1 MKKITNLVLLLP
13 TVVLLKTIYFRD
25 RMSMKT
31 LKNSLFLILLCSFF
45 WGCTPTG
52 LRSYI
57 VLTTSKNP
65 QDQREA
71 TEELMR
77 LAKVGSI
84 VDQIKAEGHLRQ
96 LSQSAIPEQQ
106 ELAIKPLVWFT
117 FVSDDGYIQERSL
130 ARLKGILTHQEW
142 SEAYKLKTIFEV
154 SKFIFGRSGT
164 TEEFENKRYLANADS
179 SERLFAIKF
188 LVDAYPDLSSKLQQD
203 SVGVFSKFLV
213 LEPTIQN
220 CPTEICNPETKTVE
234 DPQNKNIFGIEGW
247 NIALEQ
253 LKLDLWSS
261 LQGLLNESRISGQSR
276 ETLLALNN
284 EVIRLSISSKLRN
297 KFLSQPLE

>member
-1 MKKITNLVLLLP
+1 M
-13 TVVLLKTIYFRD
+13 KTI
-25 RMSMKT
+25 
-31 LKNSLFLILLCSFF
+31 KNSLFLILLCSIF

-77 LAKVGSI
+77 LAREGSI

-117 FVSDDGYIQERSL
+117 FVSEDGYIQERSL
-130 ARLKGILTHQEW
+130 ARLTGILTHQEW
-142 SEAYKLKTIFEV
+142 SEAYKLKTIFEISEFV
-154 SKFIFGRSGT
+154 FGRLGT
-164 TEEFENKRYLANADS
+164 TEEFKNKRYLANAES
-179 SERLFAIKF
+179 SERLSAIKF
-188 LVDAYPDLSSKLQQD
+188 LTDVYPDLSSKLQQD
-203 SVGVFSKFLV
+203 SVGVFSRFLV
-213 LEPTIQN
+213 LEPTLQN
-220 CPTEICNPETKTVE
+220 CPPEICNPETKTVE
-234 DPQNKNIFGIEGW
+234 DSQDKNMVGIEDW
-247 NIALEQ
+247 NLPLEQ
-253 LKLDLWSS
+253 LKLDLWLA
-261 LQGLLNESRISGQSR
+261 LQGLLNENRLSGQSR
-276 ETLLALNN
+276 NTLLALNKD
-284 EVIRLSISSKLRN
+284 VVRLPINSALRN

>member
-1 MKKITNLVLLLP
+1 
-13 TVVLLKTIYFRD
+13 
-25 RMSMKT
+25 MKT
-31 LKNSLFLILLCSFF
+31 LKNTFFLILLCSIF

-77 LAKVGSI
+77 LAREGSI

-130 ARLKGILTHQEW
+130 ARLTGILTHQEW
-142 SEAYKLKTIFEV
+142 SEAYKLKTIFEISEFV
-154 SKFIFGRSGT
+154 FGRLGT
-164 TEEFENKRYLANADS
+164 TEEFKNKRYLANGES
-179 SERLFAIKF
+179 SERLSAIKF
-188 LVDAYPDLSSKLQQD
+188 LVDVYPDLSSKLQQD
-203 SVGVFSKFLV
+203 SVGVFSRFLV
-213 LEPTIQN
+213 LEPTLQN
-220 CPTEICNPETKTVE
+220 CPPEICNPETKTVE
-234 DPQNKNIFGIEGW
+234 DSQDKNMVGIEDW
-247 NIALEQ
+247 NLPLEQ
-253 LKLDLWSS
+253 LKLDLWLG
-261 LQGLLNESRISGQSR
+261 LQSLLNESRISGQSR
-276 ETLLALNN
+276 DSLLALNKD
-284 EVIRLSISSKLRN
+284 VITLPISSALRN

>member
-1 MKKITNLVLLLP
+1 
-13 TVVLLKTIYFRD
+13 
-25 RMSMKT
+25 MKT
-31 LKNSLFLILLCSFF
+31 LKNSLFLILLWSFF

-77 LAKVGSI
+77 LAKEGSI

-154 SKFIFGRSGT
+154 SEFIFGSSGT

-203 SVGVFSKFLV
+203 SVGVFSQFLV

-234 DPQNKNIFGIEGW
+234 NPQNKNILGIEDW

-276 ETLLALNN
+276 ETLLALNK

>member
-1 MKKITNLVLLLP
+1 
-13 TVVLLKTIYFRD
+13 
-25 RMSMKT
+25 MKT
-31 LKNSLFLILLCSFF
+31 LKNTFFLILLCSIF

-77 LAKVGSI
+77 LAREGSI

-130 ARLKGILTHQEW
+130 ARLTGILTHQEW
-142 SEAYKLKTIFEV
+142 SEAYKLKTIFEISEFV
-154 SKFIFGRSGT
+154 FGRLGT
-164 TEEFENKRYLANADS
+164 TEEFKNKRYLANAES
-179 SERLFAIKF
+179 SERLSAIKF
-188 LVDAYPDLSSKLQQD
+188 LTDVYPDLSSKLQQD
-203 SVGVFSKFLV
+203 SVGVFSRFFV
-213 LEPTIQN
+213 LEPTLQN
-220 CPTEICNPETKTVE
+220 CPPEICNPETKTVE
-234 DPQNKNIFGIEGW
+234 DSQDKNMVGIEDW
-247 NIALEQ
+247 NLPLEQ
-253 LKLDLWSS
+253 LKLDLWLG
-261 LQGLLNESRISGQSR
+261 LQGLLNESRLSGQSR
-276 ETLLALNN
+276 NTLLALNKD
-284 EVIRLSISSKLRN
+284 VITLPISSALRN

>member
-1 MKKITNLVLLLP
+1 
-13 TVVLLKTIYFRD
+13 
-25 RMSMKT
+25 MKT
-31 LKNSLFLILLCSFF
+31 LKNTFFLILLCSIF

-77 LAKVGSI
+77 LAREGSI

-130 ARLKGILTHQEW
+130 ARLTGIMTHQEW

-154 SKFIFGRSGT
+154 SDFVFGRSGT
-164 TEEFENKRYLANADS
+164 TEEFKNKRYLANAES
-179 SERLFAIKF
+179 SERLSAIKF
-188 LVDAYPDLSSKLQQD
+188 LTDVYPDLSSKLQQD
-203 SVGVFSKFLV
+203 SVGVFSRFLV
-213 LEPTIQN
+213 LEPTLQN
-220 CPTEICNPETKTVE
+220 CPPEICNPETKTVE
-234 DPQNKNIFGIEGW
+234 DSQDKNMVGIEDW
-247 NIALEQ
+247 NLPLEQ
-253 LKLDLWSS
+253 LKLDLWLA

-276 ETLLALNN
+276 ETLLALNK
-284 EVIRLSISSKLRN
+284 EVIKLSISSKLRN

>member
-1 MKKITNLVLLLP
+1 
-13 TVVLLKTIYFRD
+13 
-25 RMSMKT
+25 MKT
-31 LKNSLFLILLCSFF
+31 LKNSLLLILLWSFF

-77 LAKVGSI
+77 LAREGSI

-117 FVSDDGYIQERSL
+117 FVSEDGYIQERSL

-142 SEAYKLKTIFEV
+142 SDAYKLKTIFEV
-154 SKFIFGRSGT
+154 SEFIFGRSGT
-164 TEEFENKRYLANADS
+164 TEVFENKRYLANADS

-203 SVGVFSKFLV
+203 SVGVFSQFLV

-234 DPQNKNIFGIEGW
+234 DPQNKNILGIEDW

-276 ETLLALNN
+276 ETLLALNK
-284 EVIRLSISSKLRN
+284 EVIKLSISSKLRN
-297 KFLSQPLE
+297 KFLSQPSE

>member
-1 MKKITNLVLLLP
+1 M
-13 TVVLLKTIYFRD
+13 KTI
-25 RMSMKT
+25 
-31 LKNSLFLILLCSFF
+31 KNSLFLILLCSIF

-77 LAKVGSI
+77 LAREGSI

-117 FVSDDGYIQERSL
+117 FVSEDGYIQERSL
-130 ARLKGILTHQEW
+130 ARLTGILTHQEW
-142 SEAYKLKTIFEV
+142 SEAYKLKTIFEISEFV
-154 SKFIFGRSGT
+154 FGRLGT
-164 TEEFENKRYLANADS
+164 TEEFKNKRYLANAES
-179 SERLFAIKF
+179 SERLSAIKF
-188 LVDAYPDLSSKLQQD
+188 LTDVYPDLSSKLQQD
-203 SVGVFSKFLV
+203 SVGVFSRFLV
-213 LEPTIQN
+213 LEPTLQN
-220 CPTEICNPETKTVE
+220 CPPEICNPETKTVE
-234 DPQNKNIFGIEGW
+234 DSQDKNMVGIEDW
-247 NIALEQ
+247 NLPLEQ
-253 LKLDLWSS
+253 LKLDLWLA

-276 ETLLALNN
+276 DSLLALNKD
-284 EVIRLSISSKLRN
+284 VVRLPISSALRN

>member
-1 MKKITNLVLLLP
+1 
-13 TVVLLKTIYFRD
+13 
-25 RMSMKT
+25 MKT
-31 LKNSLFLILLCSFF
+31 LKNSLFLILLCSIF

-77 LAKVGSI
+77 LAREGSI

-130 ARLKGILTHQEW
+130 ARLTGILTHQEW
-142 SEAYKLKTIFEV
+142 SEAYKLKTIFEISEFV
-154 SKFIFGRSGT
+154 FGRLGT
-164 TEEFENKRYLANADS
+164 TEEFKNKRYLANAES
-179 SERLFAIKF
+179 SERLSAIKF
-188 LVDAYPDLSSKLQQD
+188 LVDVYPDLSSKLQQD
-203 SVGVFSKFLV
+203 SVGVFSRFLV
-213 LEPTIQN
+213 LEPTLQN
-220 CPTEICNPETKTVE
+220 CPPEICNPETKTVE
-234 DPQNKNIFGIEGW
+234 DSQDKNMVGIEDW
-247 NIALEQ
+247 NLPLEQ
-253 LKLDLWSS
+253 LKLDLWLG
-261 LQGLLNESRISGQSR
+261 LQSLLNETRISEQSR
-276 ETLLALNN
+276 DLLLALNKD
-284 EVIRLSISSKLRN
+284 VITLPISSALRN
-297 KFLSQPLE
+297 KFLSQPLK

>member
-1 MKKITNLVLLLP
+1 M
-13 TVVLLKTIYFRD
+13 KTI
-25 RMSMKT
+25 
-31 LKNSLFLILLCSFF
+31 KNSLFLILLCSIF

-77 LAKVGSI
+77 LAREGSI

-130 ARLKGILTHQEW
+130 ARLTGILTHQEW
-142 SEAYKLKTIFEV
+142 SEAYKLKTIFEISEFV
-154 SKFIFGRSGT
+154 FGRLGT
-164 TEEFENKRYLANADS
+164 TEEFKNKRYLANAES
-179 SERLFAIKF
+179 SERLSAIKF
-188 LVDAYPDLSSKLQQD
+188 LTDVYPDLSSKLQQD
-203 SVGVFSKFLV
+203 SVGVFSRFLV
-213 LEPTIQN
+213 LEPTLQN
-220 CPTEICNPETKTVE
+220 CPPEICNPETKTVE
-234 DPQNKNIFGIEGW
+234 DSHDKNMVGIEDW
-247 NIALEQ
+247 NLPLEQ
-253 LKLDLWSS
+253 LKLDLWLG
-261 LQGLLNESRISGQSR
+261 LQSLLNETRISEQSR
-276 ETLLALNN
+276 DLLLALNKD
-284 EVIRLSISSKLRN
+284 VITLPISSALRN

>member
-1 MKKITNLVLLLP
+1 M
-13 TVVLLKTIYFRD
+13 KTI
-25 RMSMKT
+25 
-31 LKNSLFLILLCSFF
+31 KNSLFLILLCSIF

-77 LAKVGSI
+77 LAREGSI

-130 ARLKGILTHQEW
+130 ARLTGILTHQEW
-142 SEAYKLKTIFEV
+142 SEAYKLKTIFEISEFV
-154 SKFIFGRSGT
+154 FGRLGT
-164 TEEFENKRYLANADS
+164 TEEFKNKRYLANAES
-179 SERLFAIKF
+179 SERLSAIKF
-188 LVDAYPDLSSKLQQD
+188 LTDVYPDLSSKLQQD
-203 SVGVFSKFLV
+203 SVGVFSRFLV
-213 LEPTIQN
+213 LEPTLQN
-220 CPTEICNPETKTVE
+220 CPPEICNPETKTVE
-234 DPQNKNIFGIEGW
+234 DSQDKNLVGIEDW
-247 NIALEQ
+247 NLPLEQ
-253 LKLDLWSS
+253 QKLDLWLA
-261 LQGLLNESRISGQSR
+261 LQSLLNESRISGQSR
-276 ETLLALNN
+276 DSLLALNKD
-284 EVIRLSISSKLRN
+284 VITLPISSALRN

>member
-1 MKKITNLVLLLP
+1 
-13 TVVLLKTIYFRD
+13 
-25 RMSMKT
+25 
-31 LKNSLFLILLCSFF
+31 
-45 WGCTPTG
+45 
-52 LRSYI
+52 
-57 VLTTSKNP
+57 
-65 QDQREA
+65 
-71 TEELMR
+71 
-77 LAKVGSI
+77 
-84 VDQIKAEGHLRQ
+84 
-96 LSQSAIPEQQ
+96 
-106 ELAIKPLVWFT
+106 PLVWFT
-117 FVSDDGYIQERSL
+117 FVSEDGYIQERSL

-154 SKFIFGRSGT
+154 SEFIFGRSGT
-164 TEEFENKRYLANADS
+164 TEVFENKRYLANADS

-203 SVGVFSKFLV
+203 SVGVFSQFLV

-234 DPQNKNIFGIEGW
+234 DPQNKNILGIEDW

-276 ETLLALNN
+276 ETLLALNK
-284 EVIRLSISSKLRN
+284 EVIKLSISSKLRN

>member
-1 MKKITNLVLLLP
+1 
-13 TVVLLKTIYFRD
+13 
-25 RMSMKT
+25 MKT
-31 LKNSLFLILLCSFF
+31 LKNTFFLILLCSIF

-77 LAKVGSI
+77 LAREGSI

-117 FVSDDGYIQERSL
+117 FVSEDGYIQERSL
-130 ARLKGILTHQEW
+130 ARLTGILTHQEW
-142 SEAYKLKTIFEV
+142 SEAYKLKTIFEISEFV
-154 SKFIFGRSGT
+154 FGRSGT
-164 TEEFENKRYLANADS
+164 TEEFKNKRYLANAES
-179 SERLFAIKF
+179 SGRLSALKF
-188 LVDAYPDLSSKLQQD
+188 LVDVYPDLSSKLQQD
-203 SVGVFSKFLV
+203 SVGVFSRFLV
-213 LEPTIQN
+213 LEPTLQN
-220 CPTEICNPETKTVE
+220 CPPEICNPETKTVE
-234 DPQNKNIFGIEGW
+234 DSQDKNMVGIEDW
-247 NIALEQ
+247 NLPLEQ
-253 LKLDLWSS
+253 QKLDLWLA
-261 LQGLLNESRISGQSR
+261 LQSLLNESRISGQSR
-276 ETLLALNN
+276 DSLLALNKD
-284 EVIRLSISSKLRN
+284 VITLPISSALRN

>member
-1 MKKITNLVLLLP
+1 M
-13 TVVLLKTIYFRD
+13 KTI
-25 RMSMKT
+25 
-31 LKNSLFLILLCSFF
+31 KNSLFLILLCSIF

-77 LAKVGSI
+77 LAREGSI

-130 ARLKGILTHQEW
+130 ARLTGILTHQEW
-142 SEAYKLKTIFEV
+142 SEAYKLKTIFEISEFV
-154 SKFIFGRSGT
+154 FGRLGT
-164 TEEFENKRYLANADS
+164 TEEFKNKRYLANAES
-179 SERLFAIKF
+179 SERLSAIKF
-188 LVDAYPDLSSKLQQD
+188 LVDVYPDLSSKLQQD
-203 SVGVFSKFLV
+203 SVGVFSRFLV
-213 LEPTIQN
+213 LEPTLQN
-220 CPTEICNPETKTVE
+220 CPPEICNPETKTVE
-234 DPQNKNIFGIEGW
+234 DSQDKNMVGIEDW
-247 NIALEQ
+247 NLPLEQ
-253 LKLDLWSS
+253 LKLDLWLG
-261 LQGLLNESRISGQSR
+261 LQSLLNETRISEQSR
-276 ETLLALNN
+276 DLLLALNKD
-284 EVIRLSISSKLRN
+284 VITLPISSALRN
-297 KFLSQPLE
+297 KFLSQPLK

>member
-1 MKKITNLVLLLP
+1 M
-13 TVVLLKTIYFRD
+13 KTI
-25 RMSMKT
+25 
-31 LKNSLFLILLCSFF
+31 KNSLFLILLCSIF

-57 VLTTSKNP
+57 VLTTSKNL

-77 LAKVGSI
+77 LAREGSI

-117 FVSDDGYIQERSL
+117 FVSEDGYIQERSL
-130 ARLKGILTHQEW
+130 ARLTGILTHQEW

-154 SKFIFGRSGT
+154 SEFVFGRLGT
-164 TEEFENKRYLANADS
+164 TEEFKNKRYLANAES
-179 SERLFAIKF
+179 SERLSAIKF
-188 LVDAYPDLSSKLQQD
+188 LVDVYPDLSSKLQQD
-203 SVGVFSKFLV
+203 SVGVFSRFLV
-213 LEPTIQN
+213 LEPTLQN
-220 CPTEICNPETKTVE
+220 CPPEICNPETKTVE

-276 ETLLALNN
+276 ETLLALNK
-284 EVIRLSISSKLRN
+284 EVINLSISSKLRN
-297 KFLSQPLE
+297 KFLSQPSE

>member
-1 MKKITNLVLLLP
+1 
-13 TVVLLKTIYFRD
+13 
-25 RMSMKT
+25 MKT
-31 LKNSLFLILLCSFF
+31 LKNTFFLILLCSIF

-77 LAKVGSI
+77 LAREGSI

-130 ARLKGILTHQEW
+130 ARLTGILTHQEW
-142 SEAYKLKTIFEV
+142 SEAYKLKTIFEISEFV
-154 SKFIFGRSGT
+154 FGRLGT
-164 TEEFENKRYLANADS
+164 TEEFKNKRYLANAES
-179 SERLFAIKF
+179 SGRLSALKF
-188 LVDAYPDLSSKLQQD
+188 LVDVYPDLSSKLQQD
-203 SVGVFSKFLV
+203 SVGVFSRFLV
-213 LEPTIQN
+213 LEPTLQN
-220 CPTEICNPETKTVE
+220 CPPEICNPETKTVE
-234 DPQNKNIFGIEGW
+234 DSQDKNIVGIEDW
-247 NIALEQ
+247 NLPLEQ
-253 LKLDLWSS
+253 LKLDLWLG
-261 LQGLLNESRISGQSR
+261 LQSLLNETRISEQSR
-276 ETLLALNN
+276 DLLLALNKD
-284 EVIRLSISSKLRN
+284 VITLPISSALRN
-297 KFLSQPLE
+297 KFLSKPLE

>member
-1 MKKITNLVLLLP
+1 
-13 TVVLLKTIYFRD
+13 
-25 RMSMKT
+25 MKT
-31 LKNSLFLILLCSFF
+31 LKNSLFLILLCSIF

-77 LAKVGSI
+77 LAREGSI

-130 ARLKGILTHQEW
+130 ARLTGILTHQEW
-142 SEAYKLKTIFEV
+142 SEAYKLKTIFEISEFV
-154 SKFIFGRSGT
+154 FGRLGT
-164 TEEFENKRYLANADS
+164 TEEFKNKRYLANAEN
-179 SERLFAIKF
+179 SERLSAIKF
-188 LVDAYPDLSSKLQQD
+188 LVDVYPDLSSKLQQD
-203 SVGVFSKFLV
+203 SVGVFSRFLV
-213 LEPTIQN
+213 LEPTLQN
-220 CPTEICNPETKTVE
+220 CPPEICNPETKTVE
-234 DPQNKNIFGIEGW
+234 DSQDKNMVGIEDW
-247 NIALEQ
+247 NLPLEQ
-253 LKLDLWSS
+253 LKLDLWLA
-261 LQGLLNESRISGQSR
+261 LQGLLNESRLSGQSR
-276 ETLLALNN
+276 NTLLALNKD
-284 EVIRLSISSKLRN
+284 VIRLPISSALRN

>member
-1 MKKITNLVLLLP
+1 
-13 TVVLLKTIYFRD
+13 
-25 RMSMKT
+25 MKT
-31 LKNSLFLILLCSFF
+31 LKNSLFLILLWSFF

-77 LAKVGSI
+77 LAREGSI

-130 ARLKGILTHQEW
+130 ARLTGILTHQEW
-142 SEAYKLKTIFEV
+142 SEAYKLKTIFEISEFV
-154 SKFIFGRSGT
+154 FGRLGT
-164 TEEFENKRYLANADS
+164 TEEFKNKRYLANAES
-179 SERLFAIKF
+179 SERLSAIKF
-188 LVDAYPDLSSKLQQD
+188 LTDVYPDLSSKLQQD
-203 SVGVFSKFLV
+203 SVGVFSRFLV
-213 LEPTIQN
+213 LEPTLQN
-220 CPTEICNPETKTVE
+220 CPPEICNPETKTVE
-234 DPQNKNIFGIEGW
+234 DSQDKNMVGIEDW
-247 NIALEQ
+247 NLPLEQ
-253 LKLDLWSS
+253 LKLDLWLA
-261 LQGLLNESRISGQSR
+261 LQGLLNETRISEQSR
-276 ETLLALNN
+276 DLLLALNKD
-284 EVIRLSISSKLRN
+284 VITLPISSALRN

>member
-1 MKKITNLVLLLP
+1 
-13 TVVLLKTIYFRD
+13 
-25 RMSMKT
+25 MKT
-31 LKNSLFLILLCSFF
+31 LKNSLFLILLWSFF

-57 VLTTSKNP
+57 VLTTSKNS

-77 LAKVGSI
+77 LAKEGSI

-154 SKFIFGRSGT
+154 SEFIFGRSGT
-164 TEEFENKRYLANADS
+164 TEVFENKRYLANADS

-203 SVGVFSKFLV
+203 SVGVFSQFLV

-234 DPQNKNIFGIEGW
+234 NPQNKNILGIEDW

-276 ETLLALNN
+276 ETLLALNK

>member
-1 MKKITNLVLLLP
+1 
-13 TVVLLKTIYFRD
+13 
-25 RMSMKT
+25 MKT
-31 LKNSLFLILLCSFF
+31 LKNTFFLILLCSIF

-77 LAKVGSI
+77 LAREGSI

-117 FVSDDGYIQERSL
+117 FVSEDGYIQERSL
-130 ARLKGILTHQEW
+130 ARLTGILTHQEW
-142 SEAYKLKTIFEV
+142 SEAYKLKTIFEISEFV
-154 SKFIFGRSGT
+154 FGRLGT
-164 TEEFENKRYLANADS
+164 TEEFKNKRYLANAES
-179 SERLFAIKF
+179 SGRLSALKF
-188 LVDAYPDLSSKLQQD
+188 LVDVYPDLSSKLQQD
-203 SVGVFSKFLV
+203 SVGVFSRFLV
-213 LEPTIQN
+213 LEPTLQN
-220 CPTEICNPETKTVE
+220 CPPEICNPETKTVE
-234 DPQNKNIFGIEGW
+234 DSQDKNMVGIEDW
-247 NIALEQ
+247 NLPLEQ
-253 LKLDLWSS
+253 LKLDLWLA
-261 LQGLLNESRISGQSR
+261 LQSLLNETRISEQSR
-276 ETLLALNN
+276 DLLLALNKD
-284 EVIRLSISSKLRN
+284 VVRLPISSALRN

>member
-1 MKKITNLVLLLP
+1 M
-13 TVVLLKTIYFRD
+13 KTI
-25 RMSMKT
+25 
-31 LKNSLFLILLCSFF
+31 KNSLFLILLCSIF

-77 LAKVGSI
+77 LAREGSI

-130 ARLKGILTHQEW
+130 ARLTGIMTHQEW

-154 SKFIFGRSGT
+154 SEFVFGRLGT
-164 TEEFENKRYLANADS
+164 TEEFKNKRYLANAES
-179 SERLFAIKF
+179 SERLSAIKF
-188 LVDAYPDLSSKLQQD
+188 LTDVYPDLSSKLQQD
-203 SVGVFSKFLV
+203 SVGVFSRFLV
-213 LEPTIQN
+213 LEPTLQN
-220 CPTEICNPETKTVE
+220 CPPEICNPETKTVE
-234 DPQNKNIFGIEGW
+234 DSQDKNMVGIEDW
-247 NIALEQ
+247 NLPLEQ
-253 LKLDLWSS
+253 LKLDLWFG
-261 LQGLLNESRISGQSR
+261 LQGLLNERRISGQSR
-276 ETLLALNN
+276 DSLLALNKN
-284 EVIRLSISSKLRN
+284 VITLPISSALRN

>member
-1 MKKITNLVLLLP
+1 M
-13 TVVLLKTIYFRD
+13 KTI
-25 RMSMKT
+25 
-31 LKNSLFLILLCSFF
+31 KNSLFLILLCSIF

-77 LAKVGSI
+77 LAREGSI

-130 ARLKGILTHQEW
+130 ARLTGILTHQEW
-142 SEAYKLKTIFEV
+142 SEAYKLKTIFEISEFV
-154 SKFIFGRSGT
+154 FGRLGT
-164 TEEFENKRYLANADS
+164 TEEFKNKRYLANAES
-179 SERLFAIKF
+179 SERLSAIKF
-188 LVDAYPDLSSKLQQD
+188 LTDVYPDLSSKLQQD
-203 SVGVFSKFLV
+203 SVGVFSRFLV
-213 LEPTIQN
+213 LEPTLQN
-220 CPTEICNPETKTVE
+220 CPPEICNTETKTVE
-234 DPQNKNIFGIEGW
+234 DYQDKNMVGIEDW
-247 NIALEQ
+247 NLPLEQ
-253 LKLDLWSS
+253 LKLDLWLA
-261 LQGLLNESRISGQSR
+261 LQGLLNENRLSGQSR
-276 ETLLALNN
+276 NTLLALNKD
-284 EVIRLSISSKLRN
+284 VVRLPINSALRN

>member
-1 MKKITNLVLLLP
+1 M
-13 TVVLLKTIYFRD
+13 KTI
-25 RMSMKT
+25 
-31 LKNSLFLILLCSFF
+31 KNSLFLILLCSIF

-77 LAKVGSI
+77 LAKEGSI

-117 FVSDDGYIQERSL
+117 FVSEDGYIQERSL
-130 ARLKGILTHQEW
+130 ARLTGILTHQEW
-142 SEAYKLKTIFEV
+142 SEAYKLKTIFEISEFV
-154 SKFIFGRSGT
+154 FGRSGT
-164 TEEFENKRYLANADS
+164 TEEFKNKRYLANAES
-179 SERLFAIKF
+179 SERLSAIKF
-188 LVDAYPDLSSKLQQD
+188 LVDVYPDLSSKLQQD
-203 SVGVFSKFLV
+203 SVGVFSRFLV
-213 LEPTIQN
+213 LEPTLQN
-220 CPTEICNPETKTVE
+220 CPPEICNPETKTVE
-234 DPQNKNIFGIEGW
+234 DSQDKNMVGIEDW
-247 NIALEQ
+247 NLPLEQ
-253 LKLDLWSS
+253 LKLDLWLG
-261 LQGLLNESRISGQSR
+261 LQGLLNESRLSGQSR
-276 ETLLALNN
+276 NTLLALNKD
-284 EVIRLSISSKLRN
+284 VITLPISSALRN

>member
-1 MKKITNLVLLLP
+1 
-13 TVVLLKTIYFRD
+13 
-25 RMSMKT
+25 MKT
-31 LKNSLFLILLCSFF
+31 LKNSLLLIILWSFF

-57 VLTTSKNP
+57 VLTTSKNT

-77 LAKVGSI
+77 LAKEGSI

-117 FVSDDGYIQERSL
+117 FVSDDGYIQERSM

-142 SEAYKLKTIFEV
+142 SEAYKLKTIFEI
-154 SKFIFGRSGT
+154 SEFIFGRSGT
-164 TEEFENKRYLANADS
+164 TEVFENKRYLANADS

-203 SVGVFSKFLV
+203 SVGVFSQFLV

-234 DPQNKNIFGIEGW
+234 DPQNKNIFGIEDW

-261 LQGLLNESRISGQSR
+261 LQGLLNESRLSGQSR
-276 ETLLALNN
+276 ETLLALNK
-284 EVIRLSISSKLRN
+284 EVIKLSISSKLRN

>member
-1 MKKITNLVLLLP
+1 
-13 TVVLLKTIYFRD
+13 
-25 RMSMKT
+25 MKT
-31 LKNSLFLILLCSFF
+31 LKNTFFLILLCSIF

-57 VLTTSKNP
+57 VLTTSKNT

-77 LAKVGSI
+77 LAKEGSI

-130 ARLKGILTHQEW
+130 ARLTEILTHQEW

-154 SKFIFGRSGT
+154 SEFVFGRLGT
-164 TEEFENKRYLANADS
+164 TEEFKNKRYLANAES
-179 SERLFAIKF
+179 SERLSAIKF
-188 LVDAYPDLSSKLQQD
+188 LTDVYPDLSSKLQQD
-203 SVGVFSKFLV
+203 SVGVFSRFLV
-213 LEPTIQN
+213 LEPTLQN
-220 CPTEICNPETKTVE
+220 CPPEICNPETKTVE
-234 DPQNKNIFGIEGW
+234 DPQNKNIFGIEDW

-276 ETLLALNN
+276 ETLLALNK
-284 EVIRLSISSKLRN
+284 EVIKLSISSKLRN

>member
-1 MKKITNLVLLLP
+1 
-13 TVVLLKTIYFRD
+13 
-25 RMSMKT
+25 MKT
-31 LKNSLFLILLCSFF
+31 LKNTFFLILLCSIF

-77 LAKVGSI
+77 LAREGSI

-130 ARLKGILTHQEW
+130 ARLTGILTHQEW
-142 SEAYKLKTIFEV
+142 SEAYKLKTIFEISEFV
-154 SKFIFGRSGT
+154 FGRLGT
-164 TEEFENKRYLANADS
+164 TEEFKNKRYLANAES
-179 SERLFAIKF
+179 SERLSAIKF
-188 LVDAYPDLSSKLQQD
+188 LTDVYPDLSSKLQQD
-203 SVGVFSKFLV
+203 SVGVFSRFLV
-213 LEPTIQN
+213 LEPTLQN
-220 CPTEICNPETKTVE
+220 CPPEICNPETKTVE
-234 DPQNKNIFGIEGW
+234 DSQDKNMVGIEDW
-247 NIALEQ
+247 NLPLEQ
-253 LKLDLWSS
+253 LKLDLWLA
-261 LQGLLNESRISGQSR
+261 LQSLLNESRISGQSR
-276 ETLLALNN
+276 DSLLALNKD
-284 EVIRLSISSKLRN
+284 VITLPISSALRN

>member
-1 MKKITNLVLLLP
+1 
-13 TVVLLKTIYFRD
+13 
-25 RMSMKT
+25 MKT
-31 LKNSLFLILLCSFF
+31 LKNSLFLILLWSFF

-77 LAKVGSI
+77 LAKEGSI

-130 ARLKGILTHQEW
+130 ARLKAILTHQEW

-154 SKFIFGRSGT
+154 SEFIFGRSGT
-164 TEEFENKRYLANADS
+164 TEVFENKRYLANADS

-203 SVGVFSKFLV
+203 SVGVFSQFLV

-234 DPQNKNIFGIEGW
+234 NPQNKNILGIEDW

-276 ETLLALNN
+276 ETLLALNK

>member
-1 MKKITNLVLLLP
+1 
-13 TVVLLKTIYFRD
+13 
-25 RMSMKT
+25 MKT
-31 LKNSLFLILLCSFF
+31 LKNSLFLILLCSFL

-77 LAKVGSI
+77 LAKEGSI

-142 SEAYKLKTIFEV
+142 SEAYKLKTIFEI
-154 SKFIFGRSGT
+154 SEFIFGRSGT
-164 TEEFENKRYLANADS
+164 TEVFENKRYLANADS

-203 SVGVFSKFLV
+203 SVGVFSQFLV

-234 DPQNKNIFGIEGW
+234 DPQNKKILGIEDW

-276 ETLLALNN
+276 ETLLALNK
-284 EVIRLSISSKLRN
+284 EVIKLSISSKLRN

>member
-1 MKKITNLVLLLP
+1 
-13 TVVLLKTIYFRD
+13 
-25 RMSMKT
+25 MKT
-31 LKNSLFLILLCSFF
+31 LKNTFFLILLCSIF

-77 LAKVGSI
+77 LAREGSI

-130 ARLKGILTHQEW
+130 ARLTGILTHQEW
-142 SEAYKLKTIFEV
+142 SEAYKLKTIFEISEFV
-154 SKFIFGRSGT
+154 FGRLGT
-164 TEEFENKRYLANADS
+164 TEEFKNKRYLANAEN
-179 SERLFAIKF
+179 SERLSAIKF
-188 LVDAYPDLSSKLQQD
+188 LVDVYPDLSSKLQQD
-203 SVGVFSKFLV
+203 SVGVFSRFLV
-213 LEPTIQN
+213 LEPTLQN
-220 CPTEICNPETKTVE
+220 CPPEICNPETKTVE
-234 DPQNKNIFGIEGW
+234 DSQDKNMVGIEDW
-247 NIALEQ
+247 NLPLEQ
-253 LKLDLWSS
+253 LKLDLWLA
-261 LQGLLNESRISGQSR
+261 LQSLLNETRISEQSR
-276 ETLLALNN
+276 DLLLALNKD
-284 EVIRLSISSKLRN
+284 VITLPISSALRN
-297 KFLSQPLE
+297 KFLSQPLK

>member
-1 MKKITNLVLLLP
+1 M
-13 TVVLLKTIYFRD
+13 KTI
-25 RMSMKT
+25 
-31 LKNSLFLILLCSFF
+31 KNSLFLILLCSIF

-77 LAKVGSI
+77 LAREGSI

-154 SKFIFGRSGT
+154 SEFIFGRSGT

-188 LVDAYPDLSSKLQQD
+188 LVNAYPDLSSKLQQD

-234 DPQNKNIFGIEGW
+234 DPQNKNIFGIEDW

-276 ETLLALNN
+276 ETLLALNK
-284 EVIRLSISSKLRN
+284 EVIKLSISSKLRN